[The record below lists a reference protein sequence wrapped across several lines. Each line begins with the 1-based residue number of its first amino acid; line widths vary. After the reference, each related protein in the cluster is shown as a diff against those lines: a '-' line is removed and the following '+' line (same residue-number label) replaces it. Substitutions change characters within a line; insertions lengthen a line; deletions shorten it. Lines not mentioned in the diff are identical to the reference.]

1 MKQAEAIPVVDPNE
15 VILEEVFCE
24 KSIRHS
30 ESFSYGQL
38 RLFRAVE
45 NIGSL
50 PKFSSNAELRVGFY
64 YTLRGK
70 WETYRDEKQFKISSI
85 ISERA
90 PRSSDGIKKYLLSYD
105 SIGPVKAQKI
115 IDGLGESA
123 FEKIIA
129 DQSSLLPWVKE
140 DIAKKIRDDLM
151 SDPEQFEIKKN
162 LLSIGVSNAIIE
174 KVFFYLGKN
183 AIPTIKNTPYDLITI
198 EGIGFKTC
206 DSIALK
212 IGNTSLDDPER
223 LRHIALHVAA
233 NLVEA
238 ESGDTVFTLETL
250 KLKCKG
256 ALATLNSFRVDLLID
271 RVEQM
276 IADQEF
282 KSIAIKGKT
291 YYQTKESYFDEK
303 AIASNVMSR
312 IGKSDKTTSL
322 DPINNRLSSMS
333 ADQLQALEGL
343 ISENICILTGGPGTG
358 KSYITNSVKI
368 AFRAQDYTV
377 GVVAPTGKAASI
389 VGGVTIHSAL
399 GFGRSGVW
407 GPTKTIDSHVLIVDE
422 CSMIDNDLMLM
433 LLNHV
438 SKDTRIVLVGDPDQL
453 PPIGKGEPFRQMIR
467 SGKVP
472 VYSLTTIH
480 RQKGDSAIPLL
491 AQQIRN
497 GEKITID
504 DESVKIIED
513 KRLERRKVER
523 VSDDQPEESPL
534 EALTDKLVKTYL
546 SMMISAKQS
555 GENIGVEDVIII
567 VPYSSIKMKPNATE
581 INNRI
586 QEFRF
591 AKKPEK
597 YIWNKNG
604 KKFAIGD
611 RVIRTKNRLI
621 EVQNPDDGAVY
632 TIQNANGDCGVVVG
646 GSEDDGVLVKFDRA
660 DIPVD
665 VLIEKKEISDL
676 RLAYALTC
684 HKFQGSQ
691 ARYVIVSMHSSNRFV
706 QGKRAVYTGITR
718 ASEGVIIVT
727 PSLADAL
734 TLYKQKDEDRKS
746 LVAYRMKTF
755 KPITVG
761 NDFVDV
767 SADAD
772 KKKIVDE
779 SNVQVV
785 SGNAVRKLNIENEAG
800 DDADIDT

>member
-1 MKQAEAIPVVDPNE
+1 MKPVEVQPVSDPNE
-15 VILEEVFCE
+15 IILEEVFCE

-38 RLFRAVE
+38 RLFRAIE
-45 NIGSL
+45 NIGML

-70 WETYRDEKQFKISSI
+70 WEVYRDEKQFKVSSI
-85 ISERA
+85 IAERA

-115 IDGLGESA
+115 IDGLGEQA

-129 DQSSLLPWVKE
+129 DASTLLPWVKE
-140 DIAKKIRDDLM
+140 DVAKKIRDDLI

-174 KVFFYLGKN
+174 KIFFYLGKN
-183 AIPTIKNTPYDLITI
+183 AISTIKNTPYDLITI

-256 ALATLNSFRVDLLID
+256 ALATLNSFKVDLLID
-271 RVEQM
+271 RVQQM
-276 IADQEF
+276 IDDQEF
-282 KSIAIKGKT
+282 KSISISGKT

-303 AIASNVMSR
+303 AIASNVMTR
-312 IGKSDKTTSL
+312 IGKSDKLVSL
-322 DPINNRLSSMS
+322 DPISNRLSSMS

-343 ISENICILTGGPGTG
+343 ISERMCILTGGPGTG
-358 KSYITNSVKI
+358 KSYITNSAKI
-368 AFRAQDYTV
+368 AFRAQDFTV

-389 VGGVTIHSAL
+389 VGGITIHSAL

-407 GPTKTIDSHVLIVDE
+407 GPTKTIDSHILIVDE

-438 SKDTRIVLVGDPDQL
+438 SKDTRIILVGDPDQL

-472 VYSLTTIH
+472 VYQLTTIH
-480 RQKGDSAIPLL
+480 RQKGDSAIPYL
-491 AQQIRN
+491 AQQIKN
-497 GEKITID
+497 GEKISID

-513 KRLERRKVER
+513 KKLERRKIER
-523 VSDDQPEESPL
+523 TSDDQQEASPL

-546 SMMISAKQS
+546 SMMISAKQA

-591 AKKPEK
+591 AKKPDK

-604 KKFAIGD
+604 KRFAIGD

-621 EVQNPDDGAVY
+621 EIQDPDSRTVF
-632 TIQNANGDCGVVVG
+632 TVLNANGDCGVVVD
-646 GSEDDGVLVKFDRA
+646 GSEEEGVLVKFDRS
-660 DIPVD
+660 DIPTT
-665 VLIEKKEISDL
+665 VLIEKKEIGDL

-691 ARYVIVSMHSSNRFV
+691 SRFVIVSMHSSNKFV
-706 QGKRAVYTGITR
+706 QDKRAVYTAITR

-734 TLYKQKDEDRKS
+734 SLYKQKAEDRKS

-761 NDFVDV
+761 SEFVDL
-767 SADAD
+767 SDQQQTQ
-772 KKKIVDE
+772 KSIDE
-779 SNVQVV
+779 SSIQPIVA
-785 SGNAVRKLNIENEAG
+785 GVRKLNIEDNNGSE
-800 DDADIDT
+800 DQQN